1 MQKRAAAD
9 VPGEVL
15 GEFMAEKLIEQS
27 VKMQAKVGN
36 ASCVLKELR
45 IIDANKKLDVNSMVE
60 SIENG
65 EWGYFPDPWLKTEN
79 IKNCRTCATYAG
91 SIPNTFFDECAYGEE
106 WGRIMLFLQCEED
119 AKYKVCIRMFSK
131 SLAMEKKTI
140 FEFIFNL
147 LTIFSFFS
155 ELHEPRH
162 EKQIGT

>member
-1 MQKRAAAD
+1 MPGDVLAD
-9 VPGEVL
+9 R
-15 GEFMAEKLIEQS
+15 FSEQLNQES
-27 VKMQAKVGN
+27 NKMQAKLGN

-131 SLAMEKKTI
+131 SLAMEK
-140 FEFIFNL
+140 
-147 LTIFSFFS
+147 
-155 ELHEPRH
+155 
-162 EKQIGT
+162 